1 MKSFDL
7 LYHMLED
14 DSSINPQILKQR
26 DLVSCDINEVES
38 DKENLEESIE
48 EFRAKR
54 FRFGS

>member
-1 MKSFDL
+1 MKSFDV

-14 DSSINPQILKQR
+14 DASIKPEILKQR
-26 DLVSCDINEVES
+26 DIVSCDINEVES
-38 DKENLEESIE
+38 ENENLEDSIE

>member
-1 MKSFDL
+1 MRSFDL
-7 LYHMLED
+7 LYKMLED
-14 DSSINPQILKQR
+14 DILNPQIFRQL
-26 DLVSCDINEVES
+26 DIVSCDINEVES